1 MIATLLNRNDDS
13 LKRWIAISLLAH
25 IVVFIFFVVR
35 IAFFPSESIN
45 YQTSVRVDIVGLPE
59 KRTETDVAPAPTV
72 EKEVQV
78 SQQEKVVEK
87 VKEKKKPEAIDLKKK
102 QSKALERLKA
112 LQELEEDVARSK
124 AQQKKSG
131 PIKGNALAA
140 GTSIRGLNKLEY
152 DTYIGD
158 IDVHIK
164 NNWILPE
171 WLAKAGLRARV
182 LVRIDENGHIAEKR
196 LIQSS
201 NNTQYD
207 AAALDA
213 VARASPFP
221 PPPEKFINIVG
232 IDGIIFQFPD

>member
-1 MIATLLNRNDDS
+1 MIAALLNHEDDS
-13 LKRWIAISLLAH
+13 LKRWVAISLLAH
-25 IVVFIFFVVR
+25 VIVFIIFIVR
-35 IAFFPSESIN
+35 IALFPSESIN
-45 YQTSVRVDIVGLPE
+45 YQASVRVDIVGLPE
-59 KRTETDVAPAPTV
+59 KRTETDLAPAPTV

-78 SQQEKVVEK
+78 SEPKKAVEK
-87 VKEKKKPEAIDLKKK
+87 IKEKKKPEAIDLKKK
-102 QSKALERLKA
+102 QSKAIERLKA
-112 LQELEEDVARSK
+112 LQELEEDIAKSK
-124 AQQKKSG
+124 SQQKKSG
-131 PIKGNALAA
+131 PIKGNVLAA

-158 IDVHIK
+158 VDVHIK

-182 LVRIDENGHIAEKR
+182 LVRIDENGHIAEKK

-201 NNTQYD
+201 NNAQYD

-213 VARASPFP
+213 VTRASPFP